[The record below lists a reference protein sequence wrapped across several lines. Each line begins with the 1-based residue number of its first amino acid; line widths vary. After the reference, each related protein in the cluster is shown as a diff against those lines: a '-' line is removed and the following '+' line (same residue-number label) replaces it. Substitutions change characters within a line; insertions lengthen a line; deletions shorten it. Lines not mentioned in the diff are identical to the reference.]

1 MPQLDDLVAPVD
13 SAAESTDLLAT
24 GTSSLPHEPKVWIDL
39 DNSPHVPFFAPILEE
54 LQRRGVRHV
63 LTARDCYQVCGL
75 ADLMHLRYRKIG
87 RHYGKNIFMKFLG
100 LGVRALQ
107 MIPLALREKP
117 ALALSHGSRSQLVAC
132 RLLRIPTIVIGDYE
146 HSKIFAFVHPECL
159 IAPEVIPPE
168 QLNKF
173 GTRLLSYPGIKED
186 VYISG
191 FRPDPDFRRRLGIP
205 EDKILVTVRPPATEA
220 HYHVPES
227 DELFSSVLVLLERNP
242 HLVVLFLPRNE
253 RQADM
258 LRERK
263 PALFA
268 SGQAMIPANVVDGLN
283 LVWHS
288 DVVISGGGTMNREA
302 AALGVPVYSIFRG
315 RIGAV
320 DQYLSARGRL
330 TLITSPDE
338 VFTKI
343 QLRRRSRSVHHPHR
357 SPKAL
362 DSIVS
367 HIVSILRELS

>member
-1 MPQLDDLVAPVD
+1 VPQLDDLVAPVD
-13 SAAESTDLLAT
+13 SAAESADRLTQGA
-24 GTSSLPHEPKVWIDL
+24 SLPPHGSKVWIDL

-117 ALALSHGSRSQLVAC
+117 ALAISHGSRSQLVAC

-159 IAPEVIPPE
+159 IVPEVIPTE

-173 GTRLLSYPGIKED
+173 GTRLLRYPGIKED
-186 VYISG
+186 VYTSR
-191 FRPDPDFRRRLGIP
+191 FCPDPDFRRQLGIP

-227 DELFSSVLVLLERNP
+227 DELFFCVLDLLEQAP
-242 HLVVLFLPRNE
+242 QTAILFLPRNE
-253 RQADM
+253 RQAAE

-268 SGQAMIPANVVDGLN
+268 SGQAIIPAKVVDGLN

-288 DVVISGGGTMNREA
+288 DLVISGGGTMNREA

-315 RIGAV
+315 RMGAV
-320 DQYLSARGRL
+320 DQYLSTQGRM
-330 TLITSPDE
+330 TLVTSPEE
-338 VFTKI
+338 VFTRIHLK
-343 QLRRRSRSVHHPHR
+343 RRSRSLHRAHH

-362 DSIVS
+362 DCIVS
-367 HIVSILRELS
+367 HIVTILGEL